1 MDTLSKVGVTP
12 GVTFRMTPAFPGRRS
27 AVDARYRATSEIFNL
42 TAPTVIFPRPLEQRC
57 L

>member
-12 GVTFRMTPAFPGRRS
+12 GVTFMTPAFPGRRS